1 MTSPSTQLLDSDQ
14 VETAAALL
22 RAGDLVAIP
31 TETVYGLAADAENVA
46 AVAKVFVAKGRPP
59 SQPLIVHIRPDW
71 VERYAADWSPIGQ
84 RLADAFWPGPL
95 TIVVPRTTLVPL
107 DVTGGLASVGLRAP
121 SHPVAIELLD
131 RFGRGL
137 AAPSANRYGH
147 VSPTTAQHVLDD
159 LDGRIAAVV
168 EAGSSNVG
176 LESTIVAIDG
186 DQLSLLR
193 RGAITAPQLEIATG
207 RPVLDETTGPARA
220 PGMVLSHY
228 APDAPVEIVSAA
240 SIDTMR
246 LESGDLVIA
255 AVPVDH
261 ARSVYLPD
269 DVSFAAGLY
278 EALRLGDDPAVTRV
292 VVVPPATGDL
302 VPAIMD
308 RLRRAAHR

>member
-1 MTSPSTQLLDSDQ
+1 MANISTQLLDSHEVD
-14 VETAAALL
+14 TAAELL
-22 RAGDLVAIP
+22 TAGELVAIP
-31 TETVYGLAADAENVA
+31 TETVYGLAADAENA
-46 AVAKVFVAKGRPP
+46 PAVAKIFVAKGRPP

-71 VERYAADWSPIGQ
+71 VERYASDWTNVGQ
-84 RLADAFWPGPL
+84 RLAEAFWPGPL
-95 TIVVPRTTLVPL
+95 TIVVPKTERVPHE
-107 DVTGGLASVGLRAP
+107 VTGCLDSVGLRAP

-137 AAPSANRYGH
+137 AAPSANLYGH
-147 VSPTTAQHVLDD
+147 VSPTVAQHVLDD

-168 EAGSSNVG
+168 EAGASRVG

-186 DQLSLLR
+186 DHVSLLR
-193 RGAITAPQLEIATG
+193 RGAITAAQLGSATG
-207 RPVLDETTGPARA
+207 QTVVDKTMGPTRA

-228 APDAPVEIVSAA
+228 APAAPVEIVDASALA
-240 SIDTMR
+240 NITFGP
-246 LESGDLVIA
+246 GDLVIA

-261 ARSVYLPD
+261 VYSVHLPD

-278 EALRLGDDPAVTRV
+278 EALRKGDDPAVTRV
-292 VVVPPATGDL
+292 LVVPPVAGDL